1 MQTTPVYHLS
11 IYDDYKN
18 RHKRQNGKIYTFFSI
33 GESLMSI
40 KREYSKWKLNEWRKK
55 CFYRINDIYWWAL
68 WYSGYPLL
76 PLLVWTHHLHAIKRQ
91 FPSIEY
97 FTVVSN
103 GKFYAQQLLIIKNDG
118 HKNQSRLS
126 STNFPFRY
134 TERCIDWQTYTSF
147 ISTKVSCVKGME
159 NNRRETKPWT
169 ITSSSKHTK

>member
-1 MQTTPVYHLS
+1 MCVIVPPICYTCRQRLS
-11 IYDDYKN
+11 I
-18 RHKRQNGKIYTFFSI
+18 IYRFMMTTRTDTRDKMAKYTRFFI

-40 KREYSKWKLNEWRKK
+40 KREYSKWELNEWRKK

-118 HKNQSRLS
+118 QKIRVDWVQRISHSVISNDVSIGKRIHRL
-126 STNFPFRY
+126 FRQ
-134 TERCIDWQTYTSF
+134 R
-147 ISTKVSCVKGME
+147 
-159 NNRRETKPWT
+159 
-169 ITSSSKHTK
+169 